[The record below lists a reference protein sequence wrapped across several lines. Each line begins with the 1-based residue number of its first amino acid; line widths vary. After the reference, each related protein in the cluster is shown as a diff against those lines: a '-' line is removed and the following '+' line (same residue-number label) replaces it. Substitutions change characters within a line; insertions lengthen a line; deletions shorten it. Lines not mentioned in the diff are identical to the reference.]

1 MRDKREELRK
11 LNEIGLND
19 QERLDYI
26 REELRK
32 VIEENRVT
40 SHSTKTLDT
49 LVMTLFQIRR
59 DWSEYISTWMKQGW
73 LIDD

>member
-1 MRDKREELRK
+1 MREKETELKK

-32 VIEENRVT
+32 VIADNKVT
-40 SHSTKTLDT
+40 SKTVKTLDT

-59 DWSEYISTWMKQGW
+59 DWSDYISQWMKQGW

>member
-40 SHSTKTLDT
+40 SQSTKTLDT

>member
-32 VIEENRVT
+32 VIEENKVT
-40 SHSTKTLDT
+40 SQSTKTLDT
-49 LVMTLFQIRR
+49 LVITLFQIRR